1 MEQVEKI
8 SVTVTAAMARDIREK
23 VASGS
28 YASASEVIRAALRA
42 LQKDDQEHAE
52 RIASIKARIKASVE
66 DLGPGYTGEEVLDS
80 IRRGADARYGGFHE
94 DPAGAVEQDGSRRSS
109 SDS

>member
-66 DLGPGYTGEEVLDS
+66 DPRPPVPLEE
-80 IRRGADARYGGFHE
+80 AFARIE
-94 DPAGAVEQDGSRRSS
+94 ERLSKLAETDDDRAPARRSG
-109 SDS
+109 

>member
-52 RIASIKARIKASVE
+52 RIASIKARIEASVE
-66 DLGPGYTGEEVLDS
+66 DTRPPVRLEE
-80 IRRGADARYGGFHE
+80 AFARIEKHISGLSE
-94 DPAGAVEQDGSRRSS
+94 TDDDRAPARRSG
-109 SDS
+109 